1 MGVSCSVKL
10 SGAST
15 LIFDSAEGE
24 NMQNLKLK
32 LVTSQ
37 QYEEHDNVDEMIIE
51 GIVAERNGSAYITF
65 KQVDPHYNV
74 TINNLVKIKNG
85 IVSIKRSGALES
97 TMVFDVEKPY
107 ATHYE
112 TPYGKLNIY
121 VTTHEIESEISE
133 KDVNLKIKYEM
144 MMQGK
149 KISDNIYCIERVK

>member
-15 LIFDSAEGE
+15 LIFDNAEGE

-112 TPYGKLNIY
+112 TPYGLSLI
-121 VTTHEIESEISE
+121 HI
-133 KDVNLKIKYEM
+133 
-144 MMQGK
+144 
-149 KISDNIYCIERVK
+149 

>member
-1 MGVSCSVKL
+1 MH
-10 SGAST
+10 
-15 LIFDSAEGE
+15 
-24 NMQNLKLK
+24 NLKLK

-51 GIVAERNGSAYITF
+51 GVVAERNGSSYITF
-65 KQVDPHYNV
+65 KQVDPNYNV

-85 IVSIKRSGALES
+85 IVSIKRSGAIES
-97 TMVFDVEKPY
+97 NMVFDVEKPY

-121 VTTHEIESEISE
+121 VTTHEIESEITE
-133 KDVNLKIKYEM
+133 ENVKLRIKYEM

-149 KISDNIYCIERVK
+149 KISDNIYCIESVK

>member
-1 MGVSCSVKL
+1 MSCFAKL

-15 LIFDSAEGE
+15 LIFGIVEGE

-51 GIVAERNGSAYITF
+51 GVVAERNGSSYITF
-65 KQVDPHYNV
+65 KQFDPNYNV

-85 IVSIKRSGALES
+85 IVSIKRSGAIES
-97 TMVFDVEKPY
+97 NMVFDVEKPY

-121 VTTHEIESEISE
+121 VTTHEIESEITE
-133 KDVNLKIKYEM
+133 ENVKLRIKYEM

-149 KISDNIYCIERVK
+149 KISDNIYCIESVK

>member
-1 MGVSCSVKL
+1 MGVPCFAKL

-15 LIFDSAEGE
+15 LIFGIVEGE

-51 GIVAERNGSAYITF
+51 GVVAERNGSSYITF
-65 KQVDPHYNV
+65 KQFDPNYNV

-85 IVSIKRSGALES
+85 IVSIKRSGAIES
-97 TMVFDVEKPY
+97 NMVFDVEKPY

-121 VTTHEIESEISE
+121 VTTHEIESEITE
-133 KDVNLKIKYEM
+133 ENVKLRIKYEM

-149 KISDNIYCIERVK
+149 KISDNIYCIESVK